1 MFKILPFFNSKV
13 NTFILNKS
21 LKKRYKV
28 YLDLDMV
35 FYDIN
40 FKQLNVNFVY
50 DESEFFNNT
59 IEGIPAFLKLQIP
72 KSENFIY
79 FHDLSVSKL
88 RENEKYAILTYNYTR
103 SYSTK
108 FVAGVSS
115 YKLESIKIKTNYHR
129 TDK

>member
-1 MFKILPFFNSKV
+1 MFKILPFFNFKV
-13 NTFILNKS
+13 NKFILNRF
-21 LKKRYKV
+21 LKNRYKV
-28 YLDLDMV
+28 YLDLDMI

-50 DESEFFNNT
+50 DESEFFNNNIKIT
-59 IEGIPAFLKLQIP
+59 PAFLKLQIP
-72 KSENFIY
+72 KSENYIY
-79 FHDLSVSKL
+79 FPDLSVSKL
-88 RENEKYAILTYNYTR
+88 KNNQKYAILTYKFTQ
-103 SYSTK
+103 SFSTK